1 MMPAPRSRARLPA
14 RAGVLCLVVSAA
26 LAMPVARAEPRQP
39 DRHERGPAAKPALRH
54 MQIYRIKELGLELWV
69 ENQPP
74 WEAQLSQ
81 ATGRPTFVAESPQS
95 YHPPTVMTYM
105 SFQKEKVPAGD
116 LRDTASAA
124 IRRASQNFGLSA
136 DWSYGI
142 PIREAH
148 YGVLDGYEG
157 TFEGKADGTVVDV
170 LVFVGQAPGK
180 FPVAFSVYT
189 VRGKMSSLS
198 EQIRRAWTNV
208 KYLSP

>member
-1 MMPAPRSRARLPA
+1 MRLATQWTSGASAACALGLALALSLPAP
-14 RAGVLCLVVSAA
+14 AA
-26 LAMPVARAEPRQP
+26 HAQGSPE
-39 DRHERGPAAKPALRH
+39 AKRNLRH
-54 MQIYRIKELGLELWV
+54 MQIYRVKELGLELWV

-74 WEAQLSQ
+74 WETQLSN
-81 ATGRPTFVAESPQS
+81 ATGHPTFVAQSPES
-95 YHPPTVMTYM
+95 YHPPAVMTYT
-105 SFQKEKVPAGD
+105 SFPKEKVRADALYETAG
-116 LRDTASAA
+116 SA
-124 IRRASQNFGLSA
+124 IRRASQNFGLSQ
-136 DWSYGI
+136 DWSFGI
-142 PIREAH
+142 PLREAS
-148 YGVLDGYEG
+148 YGQLRGYEG